1 MKVYPSIGDIKINDN
16 FSDGKLLVVY
26 FKATDCDDD
35 FNPLLALCEIGDKIK
50 SFFNISVG
58 YFNRDNGD
66 LTKEINLY
74 YGYFRE
80 RY

>member
-1 MKVYPSIGDIKINDN
+1 
-16 FSDGKLLVVY
+16 
-26 FKATDCDDD
+26 
-35 FNPLLALCEIGDKIK
+35 LALWEIGDKIK